1 MWSFRGLHTSI
12 RSSAIKTLFDRE
24 PTLIIISNQPVGLR
38 FIKRTIDRSKVP
50 VLDEKDLEESFING
64 SGPGGQNVNKR
75 INCVFLKHTP
85 SGLFVKCHESRS
97 LESNRKQ
104 ARKLLLTKLDNHLN
118 GDQSVAAQKKQIDLE
133 LKTKNE
139 EAARLKREQKAK
151 LKEHIKN
158 LKENKHGEE
167 EQIEGADSQKQIELI
182 KQLDRL
188 DKLSQ
193 SKPE

>member
-1 MWSFRGLHTSI
+1 M
-12 RSSAIKTLFDRE
+12 
-24 PTLIIISNQPVGLR
+24 
-38 FIKRTIDRSKVP
+38 
-50 VLDEKDLEESFING
+50 
-64 SGPGGQNVNKR
+64 NKR

-118 GDQSVAAQKKQIDLE
+118 GDQSVAAQKKRIDLE
-133 LKTKNE
+133 WKAKND

-151 LKEHIKN
+151 LKEHLKN
-158 LKENKHGEE
+158 LKEKEE
-167 EQIEGADSQKQIELI
+167 EEEKTECVDSEKEIELI

-188 DKLSQ
+188 DKLNQ
-193 SKPE
+193 SKSE